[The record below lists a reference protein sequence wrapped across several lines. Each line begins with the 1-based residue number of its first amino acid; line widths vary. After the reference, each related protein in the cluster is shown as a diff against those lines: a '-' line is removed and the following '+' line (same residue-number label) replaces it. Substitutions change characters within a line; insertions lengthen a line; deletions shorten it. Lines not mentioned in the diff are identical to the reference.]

1 MKYRYRTVLSI
12 AGSDCSGGAGIQADL
27 KTIASLG
34 LYGASVVTDVTAQ
47 NTCGVRAIQA
57 IEPHIVREQLEAVFE
72 DLTIDAVKIGMLL
85 NAENVHAVAEV
96 LERYRPRWV
105 VLDPVMLSTSGS
117 RLLEEEAIGCMVRE
131 LFPLAHL
138 VTPNLPEAEYL
149 THTQIDS
156 PEATLRAGERLL
168 QSGCRAA
175 LLKGGH
181 RDGFE
186 VVDYFFCPGMQPETY
201 ANPRID
207 TPNTHGTGCTLSS
220 AIACHLAE
228 TDDLGASIRLAK
240 NYLQDALRWGSR
252 VRVGHGHGP
261 VGHGFRPFILDRWEI
276 EP

>member
-34 LYGASVVTDVTAQ
+34 LYGASVVTAVTAQ

-85 NAENVHAVAEV
+85 NAENVHTVAEV

-131 LFPLAHL
+131 LFPLCQQHPA
-138 VTPNLPEAEYL
+138 
-149 THTQIDS
+149 
-156 PEATLRAGERLL
+156 
-168 QSGCRAA
+168 QSGFLQRDHASHWMEARISLAFSGETSASTRA
-175 LLKGGH
+175 K
-181 RDGFE
+181 
-186 VVDYFFCPGMQPETY
+186 
-201 ANPRID
+201 
-207 TPNTHGTGCTLSS
+207 PN
-220 AIACHLAE
+220 
-228 TDDLGASIRLAK
+228 
-240 NYLQDALRWGSR
+240 
-252 VRVGHGHGP
+252 
-261 VGHGFRPFILDRWEI
+261 
-276 EP
+276 